1 MRCWSVVAMSHM
13 ARDPHHILTLEV
25 VSATYPSTPKTSR
38 IASSWALIVWSSGL
52 VLSGSSHVGSLAA
65 ALVPL
70 RHGSQ
75 APPTMIPQRP
85 PRSVTLVSTRLFSL
99 TLRFAST

>member
-1 MRCWSVVAMSHM
+1 MSHM

-75 APPTMIPQRP
+75 APPTMILQRP